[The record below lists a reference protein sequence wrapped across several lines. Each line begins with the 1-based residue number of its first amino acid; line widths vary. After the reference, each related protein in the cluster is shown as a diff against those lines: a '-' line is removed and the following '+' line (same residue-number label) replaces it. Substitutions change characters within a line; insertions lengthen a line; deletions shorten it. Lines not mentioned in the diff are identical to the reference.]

1 MPLSVAILAQ
11 TSLARESRTVA
22 AMPRMPQKQLSLPAS
37 SVAAPAP
44 APAMAA
50 PMEQSPRRPV
60 EVAKPKPMT
69 KTQIV
74 GRIALRHNVAKRL
87 VSRVL
92 SAIASKMKEKLL
104 TERTLRVAPF
114 VHMKIETLPPIR
126 GCQRIYKTGRID
138 TIKAR
143 PTKHIVRPVETPF
156 FRNVVQRG
164 QHELSRGAAHTLR
177 RGCVSADGSN
187 ALSRRFFIM
196 IID

>member
-69 KTQIV
+69 NLQVVK
-74 GRIALRHNVAKRL
+74 RIALQNNVTMHVVRL
-87 VSRVL
+87 VLNTIV
-92 SAIASKMKEKLL
+92 SKTKEELITKGKSKLWAF
-104 TERTLRVAPF
+104 VPF
-114 VHMKIETLPPIR
+114 VSMKVVEKPPIMDYQKR
-126 GCQRIYKTGRID
+126 YRTGRKSGRIENV
-138 TIKAR
+138 KAR
-143 PTKHIVRPVETPF
+143 PRRKKVKAYVHPKLEILLA
-156 FRNVVQRG
+156 RG
-164 QHELSRGAAHTLR
+164 LPS
-177 RGCVSADGSN
+177 C
-187 ALSRRFFIM
+187 
-196 IID
+196 